1 MNEQIL
7 NSNEKDDEDIEA
19 RFKPFMD
26 ESILE
31 QKKKE
36 KEEITQYSENSE
48 NQIITISDQIMEKKE
63 KIIKK
68 INEFKTMFESLNK
81 KEQNSNGNSN
91 SNSSSGCQE
100 TTEVINKI
108 DSNFQTLNV
117 FINEQFDEIRKQ
129 IENLKNNK
137 ESESCNSLTYINPN
151 QKVLTEFFNKID
163 REVSEIQLSY
173 EIKKIEGI
181 QYVLYNQYEIVKYNE
196 NYNLLINIL
205 NNGYLSLIL
214 LGQNDS
220 KVKSKCQIDINIK
233 DIKEIRCFS
242 GKINDEDNCVIKN
255 YLFVSSKNNK
265 LSIFEI
271 IDIGDSFDD
280 GKNPLQFIT
289 CIDNGNIYP
298 EESKNS
304 NNLILSSFAMR
315 IAIKNLNIEGHNLR
329 IDNPEIFTTFFE
341 GKCINIYYING
352 KLKNQIKLKSPFRIN
367 YCEIVEKKYFIFCG
381 ICKNNIFF
389 DEKEEEEEKE
399 KGKSEEEKKEICAI
413 CVKLDEINFDN
424 EKNFLNSNQCIIY
437 KYKIEDNNI
446 PLNLR
451 YFKKENDRYLIICDE
466 KGNLRIF
473 NFDKGDFIKKISYSD
488 NDTDYKE
495 IFNTFYW
502 IKEISGNLIL
512 IKKDNGEEINFENG
526 FRLNDTEIIS
536 YKKYVIKDCLSE
548 NIWLTIENNS
558 NENK

>member
-26 ESILE
+26 ESIPE
-31 QKKKE
+31 PKKKE

-81 KEQNSNGNSN
+81 KEQNSNGN

-205 NNGYLSLIL
+205 NNGNLSLIL

-271 IDIGDSFDD
+271 IEIGDSFDD

-289 CIDNGNIYP
+289 IIDKLYP
-298 EESKNS
+298 EESEN
-304 NNLILSSFAMR
+304 NHNLILSSFA
-315 IAIKNLNIEGHNLR
+315 LR
-329 IDNPEIFTTFFE
+329 IQSYNLEIFTTFLE
-341 GKCINIYYING
+341 GKYINIYTLIHG
-352 KLKNQIKLKSPFRIN
+352 KLKTQIKLKSPFRIN
-367 YCEIVEKKYFIFCG
+367 YCEIVEEKYFIFCG
-381 ICKNNIFF
+381 ICKNNIFI
-389 DEKEEEEEKE
+389 DEEEEEEEKE
-399 KGKSEEEKKEICAI
+399 KGKSEEEKEKEKNEEEKKEKCAI

-424 EKNFLNSNQCIIY
+424 RENLLYSKKCI
-437 KYKIEDNNI
+437 KYNIIEDNYDKGNI

-473 NFDKGDFIKKISYSD
+473 NFYNGDFIKKICYSD
-488 NDTDYKE
+488 NNTDYKE

-502 IKEISGNLIL
+502 IKEISGNIIL

-536 YKKYVIKDCLSE
+536 YKKYVIKDCRSE
-548 NIWLTIENNS
+548 NIGLSIENNS

>member
-26 ESILE
+26 ESIPE
-31 QKKKE
+31 PKKRE
-36 KEEITQYSENSE
+36 KEEISQYSENSE

-91 SNSSSGCQE
+91 SSSGFQE

-163 REVSEIQLSY
+163 REVSEIQLSN
-173 EIKKIEGI
+173 EIKKIEEI
-181 QYVLYNQYEIVKYNE
+181 EYVLYNQYEIVKYNE

-205 NNGYLSLIL
+205 NNGNLSLIL

-220 KVKSKCQIDINIK
+220 KVKSKCQIDIHIE

-271 IDIGDSFDD
+271 IEIGDSFDD

-289 CIDNGNIYP
+289 IIDKLYP
-298 EESKNS
+298 EESEN
-304 NNLILSSFAMR
+304 NHNLILSSFA
-315 IAIKNLNIEGHNLR
+315 LR
-329 IDNPEIFTTFFE
+329 IQSYNLEIFTTFLE
-341 GKCINIYYING
+341 GKYINIYTLIHG
-352 KLKNQIKLKSPFRIN
+352 KLKTQIKLKSPFRIN
-367 YCEIVEKKYFIFCG
+367 YCEIVEEKYFIFCG

-389 DEKEEEEEKE
+389 DEEEEEEEKE
-399 KGKSEEEKKEICAI
+399 KGKSEEEKEKEKNEEEKKEKCAI

-424 EKNFLNSNQCIIY
+424 RENLLYSKKCI
-437 KYKIEDNNI
+437 KYNIIEDNYDKGNI

-473 NFDKGDFIKKISYSD
+473 NFYNGDFIKKICYSD
-488 NDTDYKE
+488 NNTDYKE

-502 IKEISGNLIL
+502 FKEISGNIIL

-536 YKKYVIKDCLSE
+536 YKKYVIKDSRSE
-548 NIWLTIENNS
+548 NIGLSIENNS

>member
-26 ESILE
+26 ESIPE
-31 QKKKE
+31 PKKKE
-36 KEEITQYSENSE
+36 KEEITKYSENSE

-91 SNSSSGCQE
+91 SSSDCQE

-108 DSNFQTLNV
+108 DSNFQTLNI

-163 REVSEIQLSY
+163 REVSEIQLSN
-173 EIKKIEGI
+173 EIKKIEEI
-181 QYVLYNQYEIVKYNE
+181 EYVLYNQYEIVKYNE

-205 NNGYLSLIL
+205 NNGNLSLIL

-220 KVKSKCQIDINIK
+220 KVKSKCQIDIHIEN
-233 DIKEIRCFS
+233 IKEIRCFS

-255 YLFVSSKNNK
+255 YLFVSSKDNK

-289 CIDNGNIYP
+289 CIDKLYP
-298 EESKNS
+298 EESEN
-304 NNLILSSFAMR
+304 NHNLILSSFA
-315 IAIKNLNIEGHNLR
+315 LR
-329 IDNPEIFTTFFE
+329 IQSYNLEIFTTFLE
-341 GKCINIYYING
+341 GKYINIYTLIHG
-352 KLKNQIKLKSPFRIN
+352 KLKTQIKLKSPFRIN
-367 YCEIVEKKYFIFCG
+367 YCEIVEEKYFIFCG

-389 DEKEEEEEKE
+389 DEEEEEEEKE
-399 KGKSEEEKKEICAI
+399 KGKSEEEKEKEKNEEEKKEICAI

-424 EKNFLNSNQCIIY
+424 RENLLYSKKCI
-437 KYKIEDNNI
+437 KYNIIEDNYDKGNI

-473 NFDKGDFIKKISYSD
+473 NFYNGDFIKKICYSD
-488 NDTDYKE
+488 NNTDYKE

-502 IKEISGNLIL
+502 IREISGNIIL

-536 YKKYVIKDCLSE
+536 YKKYVIKDSCSE
-548 NIWLTIENNS
+548 NIGLSIENNS

>member
-26 ESILE
+26 ESIPE

-91 SNSSSGCQE
+91 SSSGCQE

-108 DSNFQTLNV
+108 DSNFQTLNI

-163 REVSEIQLSY
+163 REVSEIQLSN
-173 EIKKIEGI
+173 EIKTIEEI

-220 KVKSKCQIDINIK
+220 KVKSKCQIDIHIE

-242 GKINDEDNCVIKN
+242 GKINDEDIFVIKN

-271 IDIGDSFDD
+271 IEIGDSFDD
-280 GKNPLQFIT
+280 GKNPLQFINT
-289 CIDNGNIYP
+289 WKI
-298 EESKNS
+298 KNS
-304 NNLILSSFAMR
+304 N
-315 IAIKNLNIEGHNLR
+315 
-329 IDNPEIFTTFFE
+329 
-341 GKCINIYYING
+341 
-352 KLKNQIKLKSPFRIN
+352 
-367 YCEIVEKKYFIFCG
+367 
-381 ICKNNIFF
+381 
-389 DEKEEEEEKE
+389 
-399 KGKSEEEKKEICAI
+399 
-413 CVKLDEINFDN
+413 
-424 EKNFLNSNQCIIY
+424 
-437 KYKIEDNNI
+437 KI
-446 PLNLR
+446 
-451 YFKKENDRYLIICDE
+451 
-466 KGNLRIF
+466 
-473 NFDKGDFIKKISYSD
+473 KIS
-488 NDTDYKE
+488 
-495 IFNTFYW
+495 F
-502 IKEISGNLIL
+502 
-512 IKKDNGEEINFENG
+512 
-526 FRLNDTEIIS
+526 
-536 YKKYVIKDCLSE
+536 
-548 NIWLTIENNS
+548 S
-558 NENK
+558 N

>member
-19 RFKPFMD
+19 RIKPFMD
-26 ESILE
+26 ESIPE
-31 QKKKE
+31 PNKKE

-91 SNSSSGCQE
+91 SSSGCQE

-108 DSNFQTLNV
+108 DSNFQTLNI

-220 KVKSKCQIDINIK
+220 KVKSKCQIDIHIEN
-233 DIKEIRCFS
+233 IKEIRCFS

-271 IDIGDSFDD
+271 IEIGDSFDD

-289 CIDNGNIYP
+289 CIDKLYP
-298 EESKNS
+298 EESEN
-304 NNLILSSFAMR
+304 NHNLILSSFA
-315 IAIKNLNIEGHNLR
+315 LR
-329 IDNPEIFTTFFE
+329 IQSYNLEIFTTFLE
-341 GKCINIYYING
+341 GKYINIYTLIHG
-352 KLKNQIKLKSPFRIN
+352 KLKTQIKLKSPFRIN

-389 DEKEEEEEKE
+389 DEEEEEEEKE
-399 KGKSEEEKKEICAI
+399 KGKSEEEKEKEKNEEEKKEICAI

-424 EKNFLNSNQCIIY
+424 RENLLYSKKCI
-437 KYKIEDNNI
+437 KYNIIEDNYDKGNI

-473 NFDKGDFIKKISYSD
+473 NFYNGDFIKKICYSD
-488 NDTDYKE
+488 NDTNYKE

-502 IKEISGNLIL
+502 FKEISGNIIL

-536 YKKYVIKDCLSE
+536 YKKYVIKDSCSE
-548 NIWLTIENNS
+548 NIGLSIENNS

>member
-26 ESILE
+26 ESIPE
-31 QKKKE
+31 PKKRE
-36 KEEITQYSENSE
+36 KEEISQYSENSE
-48 NQIITISDQIMEKKE
+48 NKIITISDQIMEKKE

-91 SNSSSGCQE
+91 SSSDCQE

-163 REVSEIQLSY
+163 REVSEIQLSN
-173 EIKKIEGI
+173 EIKKIEEI
-181 QYVLYNQYEIVKYNE
+181 EYVLYNQYEIVKYNE

-242 GKINDEDNCVIKN
+242 RKN
-255 YLFVSSKNNK
+255 
-265 LSIFEI
+265 
-271 IDIGDSFDD
+271 
-280 GKNPLQFIT
+280 
-289 CIDNGNIYP
+289 
-298 EESKNS
+298 
-304 NNLILSSFAMR
+304 
-315 IAIKNLNIEGHNLR
+315 
-329 IDNPEIFTTFFE
+329 
-341 GKCINIYYING
+341 
-352 KLKNQIKLKSPFRIN
+352 
-367 YCEIVEKKYFIFCG
+367 
-381 ICKNNIFF
+381 
-389 DEKEEEEEKE
+389 
-399 KGKSEEEKKEICAI
+399 
-413 CVKLDEINFDN
+413 
-424 EKNFLNSNQCIIY
+424 
-437 KYKIEDNNI
+437 
-446 PLNLR
+446 
-451 YFKKENDRYLIICDE
+451 
-466 KGNLRIF
+466 
-473 NFDKGDFIKKISYSD
+473 
-488 NDTDYKE
+488 
-495 IFNTFYW
+495 
-502 IKEISGNLIL
+502 
-512 IKKDNGEEINFENG
+512 
-526 FRLNDTEIIS
+526 
-536 YKKYVIKDCLSE
+536 
-548 NIWLTIENNS
+548 
-558 NENK
+558 

>member
-26 ESILE
+26 ESIPE
-31 QKKKE
+31 PKKKE
-36 KEEITQYSENSE
+36 KEEISQYSENIE

-91 SNSSSGCQE
+91 SSSGCQE

-108 DSNFQTLNV
+108 DSNFQTLNI

-163 REVSEIQLSY
+163 REVSEIQLSN

-271 IDIGDSFDD
+271 IEIGDSFDD
-280 GKNPLQFIT
+280 GENPLQFIT

-473 NFDKGDFIKKISYSD
+473 NFDKGDFIKKICYSD
-488 NDTDYKE
+488 NDIDYKE

-502 IKEISGNLIL
+502 FKEISGNIIL

-526 FRLNDTEIIS
+526 FKLNDTEIIS
-536 YKKYVIKDCLSE
+536 YKKYVIKDCRSE
-548 NIWLTIENNS
+548 NIGLSIENNS

>member
-7 NSNEKDDEDIEA
+7 NSNEKDDEDIED
-19 RFKPFMD
+19 RIKPFMD
-26 ESILE
+26 ESIPE
-31 QKKKE
+31 PKKKE

-91 SNSSSGCQE
+91 SSSDYQE

-108 DSNFQTLNV
+108 DSNFQTLNI

-163 REVSEIQLSY
+163 REVSEIQLSN

-242 GKINDEDNCVIKN
+242 GKINDEDNCAIKN

-271 IDIGDSFDD
+271 IEIGDSFDD
-280 GKNPLQFIT
+280 GKNPLQFIIIIN
-289 CIDNGNIYP
+289 CIFRKFTNYIY
-298 EESKNS
+298 
-304 NNLILSSFAMR
+304 
-315 IAIKNLNIEGHNLR
+315 
-329 IDNPEIFTTFFE
+329 
-341 GKCINIYYING
+341 
-352 KLKNQIKLKSPFRIN
+352 
-367 YCEIVEKKYFIFCG
+367 
-381 ICKNNIFF
+381 
-389 DEKEEEEEKE
+389 
-399 KGKSEEEKKEICAI
+399 
-413 CVKLDEINFDN
+413 
-424 EKNFLNSNQCIIY
+424 
-437 KYKIEDNNI
+437 
-446 PLNLR
+446 
-451 YFKKENDRYLIICDE
+451 
-466 KGNLRIF
+466 
-473 NFDKGDFIKKISYSD
+473 
-488 NDTDYKE
+488 
-495 IFNTFYW
+495 
-502 IKEISGNLIL
+502 
-512 IKKDNGEEINFENG
+512 
-526 FRLNDTEIIS
+526 
-536 YKKYVIKDCLSE
+536 
-548 NIWLTIENNS
+548 
-558 NENK
+558 

>member
-26 ESILE
+26 ESIPE
-31 QKKKE
+31 PKKKE

-91 SNSSSGCQE
+91 SSSDCQE

-163 REVSEIQLSY
+163 REVSEIQLSN

-220 KVKSKCQIDINIK
+220 KVKSKCQIDIHIE

-271 IDIGDSFDD
+271 TEIGDSFDD

-289 CIDNGNIYP
+289 SIDKLYP
-298 EESKNS
+298 EESEN
-304 NNLILSSFAMR
+304 NHNLILSSFA
-315 IAIKNLNIEGHNLR
+315 LR
-329 IDNPEIFTTFFE
+329 IQSYNLEIFTTFLE
-341 GKCINIYYING
+341 GKYINIYTLIHG
-352 KLKNQIKLKSPFRIN
+352 KLKTQIKLKSPFRIN
-367 YCEIVEKKYFIFCG
+367 YCEIVEEKYFIFCG

-389 DEKEEEEEKE
+389 GEEEEEEEKE
-399 KGKSEEEKKEICAI
+399 KGKSEEEKEKEKNEEEKKEICAI

-424 EKNFLNSNQCIIY
+424 RENLLYSKKCI
-437 KYKIEDNNI
+437 KYNIIEDNYDKGNI

-473 NFDKGDFIKKISYSD
+473 NFYNGDFIKKICYSD
-488 NDTDYKE
+488 NDTDYKG

-502 IKEISGNLIL
+502 IKEISGN
-512 IKKDNGEEINFENG
+512 
-526 FRLNDTEIIS
+526 IIFF
-536 YKKYVIKDCLSE
+536 
-548 NIWLTIENNS
+548 
-558 NENK
+558 

>member
-1 MNEQIL
+1 MNDQIL

-19 RFKPFMD
+19 RIKPFMD
-26 ESILE
+26 ESIPE
-31 QKKKE
+31 PNKKE

-81 KEQNSNGNSN
+81 KEQNSNGN

-163 REVSEIQLSY
+163 REVSEIQLSN

-220 KVKSKCQIDINIK
+220 KVKSKCQIDIHIE

-242 GKINDEDNCVIKN
+242 GKINDEDNCAIKN

-271 IDIGDSFDD
+271 IEIGDSFDD

-289 CIDNGNIYP
+289 SIDKLYP
-298 EESKNS
+298 EESEKNH
-304 NNLILSSFAMR
+304 NLILSSFA
-315 IAIKNLNIEGHNLR
+315 LR
-329 IDNPEIFTTFFE
+329 IQSYNLEIFTTFLE
-341 GKCINIYYING
+341 GKYINIYTLIHG
-352 KLKNQIKLKSPFRIN
+352 KLKTQIKLKSPFRIN

-473 NFDKGDFIKKISYSD
+473 NFDKGDFIKKICYSD

-495 IFNTFYW
+495 IFNSFYW
-502 IKEISGNLIL
+502 FKEISGNIIL

-536 YKKYVIKDCLSE
+536 YKKYVIKDSCSE
-548 NIWLTIENNS
+548 NIGLSIENNS

>member
-26 ESILE
+26 ESIPE
-31 QKKKE
+31 PKKKE

-91 SNSSSGCQE
+91 SSSGCQE
-100 TTEVINKI
+100 TTEAINKI

-163 REVSEIQLSY
+163 REVSEIQLSN
-173 EIKKIEGI
+173 EIKKIEEI
-181 QYVLYNQYEIVKYNE
+181 EYVLYNQYEIVKYNE

-205 NNGYLSLIL
+205 NNGNLSLIL

-265 LSIFEI
+265 LYIFEI
-271 IDIGDSFDD
+271 IEIGDSFDD

-289 CIDNGNIYP
+289 IIDKLYP
-298 EESKNS
+298 EESEN
-304 NNLILSSFAMR
+304 NHNLILSSFA
-315 IAIKNLNIEGHNLR
+315 LR
-329 IDNPEIFTTFFE
+329 IQSYNLEIFTTFLE
-341 GKCINIYYING
+341 GKYINIYTLIHG
-352 KLKNQIKLKSPFRIN
+352 KLKTQIKLKSPFRIN
-367 YCEIVEKKYFIFCG
+367 YCEIVEEKYFIFCG

-399 KGKSEEEKKEICAI
+399 KGKSEEEKEKEKNEEEKKEKCAI

-424 EKNFLNSNQCIIY
+424 RENLLYSKKCI
-437 KYKIEDNNI
+437 KYNIIEDNYDKGNI

-473 NFDKGDFIKKISYSD
+473 NFYNGDFIKKICYSD
-488 NDTDYKE
+488 NDTNYKE

-502 IKEISGNLIL
+502 FKEISGNIIL

-536 YKKYVIKDCLSE
+536 YKKYVIKDCHSE
-548 NIWLTIENNS
+548 NILLSIENNS

>member
-1 MNEQIL
+1 MNEQIM

-19 RFKPFMD
+19 RIKPFMD
-26 ESILE
+26 ESIPE
-31 QKKKE
+31 PKKKE

-63 KIIKK
+63 KIINK

-81 KEQNSNGNSN
+81 KEQNSNGN

-108 DSNFQTLNV
+108 DSNFQTLNI

-163 REVSEIQLSY
+163 REVSEIQLSN
-173 EIKKIEGI
+173 EIKKIEEI
-181 QYVLYNQYEIVKYNE
+181 EYVLYNQYEIVKYNE

-205 NNGYLSLIL
+205 NNGNLSLIL

-271 IDIGDSFDD
+271 IEIGDSFDD

-289 CIDNGNIYP
+289 CIDKLYP
-298 EESKNS
+298 EESEN
-304 NNLILSSFAMR
+304 NHNLILSSFA
-315 IAIKNLNIEGHNLR
+315 LR
-329 IDNPEIFTTFFE
+329 IQSYNLEIFTTFLE
-341 GKCINIYYING
+341 GKYINIYTLIHG
-352 KLKNQIKLKSPFRIN
+352 KLKTQIKLKSPFRIN

-424 EKNFLNSNQCIIY
+424 RENLLYSKKCI
-437 KYKIEDNNI
+437 KYNIIEDNYDKGNI

-473 NFDKGDFIKKISYSD
+473 NFYNGDFIKKICYSD
-488 NDTDYKE
+488 NNTDYKE

-502 IKEISGNLIL
+502 IKEISGNIIL

-536 YKKYVIKDCLSE
+536 YKKYVIKDCHSE
-548 NIWLTIENNS
+548 NILLSIENNS

>member
-19 RFKPFMD
+19 RIKPFMD
-26 ESILE
+26 ESIPE
-31 QKKKE
+31 PNKKE

-81 KEQNSNGNSN
+81 KEQNSNDNSN

-108 DSNFQTLNV
+108 DSNFQTLNI

-163 REVSEIQLSY
+163 REVSEIQLSN

-181 QYVLYNQYEIVKYNE
+181 EYVLYNQYEIVKYNE

-205 NNGYLSLIL
+205 NNGNLSLIL

-220 KVKSKCQIDINIK
+220 KVKSKCQIDIHIE

-271 IDIGDSFDD
+271 IEIGDSFDD

-424 EKNFLNSNQCIIY
+424 LENLLYSKKCI
-437 KYKIEDNNI
+437 KYNIIEDNYDKGNI

-451 YFKKENDRYLIICDE
+451 YFKKENDRYLIIQ
-466 KGNLRIF
+466 IIIQI
-473 NFDKGDFIKKISYSD
+473 IKK
-488 NDTDYKE
+488 
-495 IFNTFYW
+495 F
-502 IKEISGNLIL
+502 LIL
-512 IKKDNGEEINFENG
+512 FIGLKKFLGI
-526 FRLNDTEIIS
+526 
-536 YKKYVIKDCLSE
+536 
-548 NIWLTIENNS
+548 
-558 NENK
+558 

>member
-1 MNEQIL
+1 MNEQIM

-19 RFKPFMD
+19 RIKPFMD
-26 ESILE
+26 ESIPE
-31 QKKKE
+31 PNKKE
-36 KEEITQYSENSE
+36 KEEITQSSENSE
-48 NQIITISDQIMEKKE
+48 NQIISISDQIMEKKE

-81 KEQNSNGNSN
+81 KEQNSNGN

-220 KVKSKCQIDINIK
+220 KVKSKCQIDIHIE

-265 LSIFEI
+265 LYIFEI
-271 IDIGDSFDD
+271 IEIGDSFDD

-289 CIDNGNIYP
+289 IIDKLYP
-298 EESKNS
+298 EESEN
-304 NNLILSSFAMR
+304 NHNLILSSFA
-315 IAIKNLNIEGHNLR
+315 LR
-329 IDNPEIFTTFFE
+329 IQSYNLEIFTTFLE
-341 GKCINIYYING
+341 GKYINIYTLIHG
-352 KLKNQIKLKSPFRIN
+352 KLKTQIKLKSPFRIN
-367 YCEIVEKKYFIFCG
+367 YCEIVEEKYFIFCG

-389 DEKEEEEEKE
+389 DEEEEEEEKE
-399 KGKSEEEKKEICAI
+399 KGKSEEEKEKEKNEEEKKEICAI

-424 EKNFLNSNQCIIY
+424 RENLLYSKKCI
-437 KYKIEDNNI
+437 KYNIIEDNYDKGNI

-473 NFDKGDFIKKISYSD
+473 NFDKGDFIKKICYSD

-495 IFNTFYW
+495 IFNSFYW
-502 IKEISGNLIL
+502 FKEISGNIIL

-536 YKKYVIKDCLSE
+536 YKKYVIKDSPSE
-548 NIWLTIENNS
+548 NIVLSIENNS